1 MLMSMIN
8 ACKTGQH
15 NLAVPGHQ
23 SAFWLIDKQTAVVEN
38 LNLKKS
44 KCWKY
49 LPGEMQT
56 TFCGR
61 PNEDQ
66 GKIPDDKVLELKKM
80 PSLHT
85 CFSSLICYIKIF
97 FVESNN

>member
-1 MLMSMIN
+1 MLEVPTRRDADHILW
-8 ACKTGQH
+8 KT
-15 NLAVPGHQ
+15 
-23 SAFWLIDKQTAVVEN
+23 
-38 LNLKKS
+38 
-44 KCWKY
+44 
-49 LPGEMQT
+49 
-56 TFCGR
+56 
-61 PNEDQ
+61 NEDQ